1 MPIYSLVRACS
12 LVFSLSALA
21 GSVAAQEPSGIT
33 TAVITEASASGVTG
47 SRTLE
52 LNGLVFNG
60 DRVDTD
66 DGGQA
71 QIRFRDDTRLVV
83 GPNSSLIID
92 SFVFNPDNSVQKV
105 SMEAV
110 KGTFRFFSGI
120 GPKQAYGIRTPS
132 STIGIRGTLFDFYVA
147 SDGRMDLVS
156 YEGEVDVC
164 DLTGKCVVLSG
175 GCALVSTSPGG
186 GIRQVPG
193 DTPER
198 KARLS
203 ANFPYAVSQ
212 VSLRSDFQTDVSA
225 CGLGNTQS
233 QQAAAA
239 AAAAA
244 LAPTIGGLAD
254 EIDDEEKP
262 VSP

>member
-1 MPIYSLVRACS
+1 M
-12 LVFSLSALA
+12 
-21 GSVAAQEPSGIT
+21 
-33 TAVITEASASGVTG
+33 TE
-47 SRTLE
+47 
-52 LNGLVFNG
+52 
-60 DRVDTD
+60 DR
-66 DGGQA
+66 
-71 QIRFRDDTRLVV
+71 RRSEFRDDTRLVV

-92 SFVFNPDNSVQKV
+92 SFVFNPDNSVRKV

-132 STIGIRGTLFDFYVA
+132 STIGIRGTHFDFYVA
-147 SDGRMDLVS
+147 SNGGMDLVS

-175 GCALVSTSPGG
+175 GCALVSTFPGG
-186 GIRQVPG
+186 GIQQVPG

-244 LAPTIGGLAD
+244 LAATIGIAD
-254 EIDDEEKP
+254 EIADEDDDEQP